1 MRRREFISLLGGA
14 AAWPLA
20 ARAQQAATPVIGFLD
35 LGTAASIAPQIE
47 GLRRGLNETG
57 YVDGSNLTIEF
68 RWSEGQFDRLPSLA
82 VELIRLRPA
91 VIFAHGPPTV
101 MALKQRT
108 KSIPVVFSMGED
120 PVKEGL
126 VASLNRPG
134 GNITGFTNFQNL
146 LGAKKL
152 GLLIEIVP
160 NATIVGLLVNPN
172 NPNAEPDAKDVQAAA
187 DALGRETAVFT
198 ASAERELDP
207 AFAAMLQRQVGALIV
222 NVDPVFVDRRQ
233 KIVALAAAHA
243 IPAIYHGRE
252 FPHEGGLM
260 SYGANEV
267 EAFHQAG
274 IYIGR
279 ILKGAKPADL
289 PVQQPTKFEFVINLK
304 TAKTLGLTFPP
315 GLLAIADEV
324 IE

>member
-252 FPHEGGLM
+252 FPYEGGLM

>member
-1 MRRREFISLLGGA
+1 MKRREFITLLGGA
-14 AAWPLA
+14 AAWPVA

-252 FPHEGGLM
+252 FPYEGGLM